1 MYGLGVGT
9 VHSALT
15 TRTALLAVA
24 VLLVSASVCRA
35 ADGPL
40 PSSPAV
46 DALLADGPFCGAERT
61 SDAPSVT
68 GDAPHIKVVYA
79 HASDVADRFAL
90 FGTAIQRYTKAA
102 AAKVALAS
110 DKTLRLDRG
119 SSCGNAFLDIQ
130 VVALGHPVAFYATS
144 SVLADVASRLPD
156 HPGVNYLV
164 FVDFALP
171 VLQAAAG
178 SWAQDDSPW
187 ATNVANLTAHSR
199 YAYLQA
205 GGEDF
210 FGSEQPASQYADQVL
225 HEVLHTLG
233 AVQPSAPHFSG
244 GAHCYQLFDVMCYT
258 PRDGTSDGFLRD
270 CELGRM
276 APNPGKPLDCG
287 GDDYFNASPAPGSY
301 LAAHWN
307 LYDSGFLCTLGR
319 CDQPPVAPA
328 ARLAVVAGDGQSV
341 TVSAASSADPDGAV
355 VSYVWDL
362 DGDGVYDTAGP
373 AAQTVAVAGRD
384 AQRLTVA
391 AVDNDN
397 LVATAT
403 ITVDEHSV
411 PGQVGAGPG
420 GDPVGH
426 GDAPGTISDP
436 TPLPSAA
443 SDAPRIVVA
452 DSRFA
457 SAPRLQLA
465 VGRRTTLRQVRARGL
480 QVTLAASRDLHVSVA
495 LRRGASVL
503 ARRGFAAT
511 RRARRVTLRLTKRQ
525 LRDLGRRS
533 ATTLTVEISAAG
545 ASSVH
550 RRIVILR
557 AS

>member
-1 MYGLGVGT
+1 M
-9 VHSALT
+9 AL
-15 TRTALLAVA
+15 
-24 VLLVSASVCRA
+24 
-35 ADGPL
+35 
-40 PSSPAV
+40 
-46 DALLADGPFCGAERT
+46 E
-61 SDAPSVT
+61 
-68 GDAPHIKVVYA
+68 
-79 HASDVADRFAL
+79 
-90 FGTAIQRYTKAA
+90 
-102 AAKVALAS
+102 
-110 DKTLRLDRG
+110 
-119 SSCGNAFLDIQ
+119 
-130 VVALGHPVAFYATS
+130 HPVAFYATG

-156 HPGVNYLV
+156 RPGVNYLV

-270 CELGRM
+270 CELGRT

-411 PGQVGAGPG
+411 PGQVGA
-420 GDPVGH
+420 PVAIPGH
-426 GDAPGTISDP
+426 GDAPGTIA
-436 TPLPSAA
+436 TPLPSGRGLGRAEDRRGRQPRRVGPQVAA
-443 SDAPRIVVA
+443 SPSAAPPS
-452 DSRFA
+452 SR
-457 SAPRLQLA
+457 SAHEGSRSRWPHRVTFMSVSRCAAAPVSWRAAGSPPRGA
-465 VGRRTTLRQVRARGL
+465 
-480 QVTLAASRDLHVSVA
+480 
-495 LRRGASVL
+495 RGASRC
-503 ARRGFAAT
+503 A
-511 RRARRVTLRLTKRQ
+511 
-525 LRDLGRRS
+525 
-533 ATTLTVEISAAG
+533 
-545 ASSVH
+545 
-550 RRIVILR
+550 
-557 AS
+557 

>member
-1 MYGLGVGT
+1 M
-9 VHSALT
+9 
-15 TRTALLAVA
+15 
-24 VLLVSASVCRA
+24 
-35 ADGPL
+35 
-40 PSSPAV
+40 
-46 DALLADGPFCGAERT
+46 
-61 SDAPSVT
+61 
-68 GDAPHIKVVYA
+68 
-79 HASDVADRFAL
+79 
-90 FGTAIQRYTKAA
+90 
-102 AAKVALAS
+102 
-110 DKTLRLDRG
+110 
-119 SSCGNAFLDIQ
+119 
-130 VVALGHPVAFYATS
+130 
-144 SVLADVASRLPD
+144 
-156 HPGVNYLV
+156 
-164 FVDFALP
+164 
-171 VLQAAAG
+171 
-178 SWAQDDSPW
+178 
-187 ATNVANLTAHSR
+187 TAHSR

-411 PGQVGAGPG
+411 PGQLDAGPG
-420 GDPVGH
+420 GDPAGSTATRPDDQRPHSPAGRGLRRAEDRRGRQPRRVGPQV
-426 GDAPGTISDP
+426 AAR
-436 TPLPSAA
+436 PSAGARPSSRSAHEGCRSCWPHRVTFMSVSRCAAAPA
-443 SDAPRIVVA
+443 SWRAAGSPPRGA
-452 DSRFA
+452 
-457 SAPRLQLA
+457 
-465 VGRRTTLRQVRARGL
+465 
-480 QVTLAASRDLHVSVA
+480 
-495 LRRGASVL
+495 RGASRC
-503 ARRGFAAT
+503 A
-511 RRARRVTLRLTKRQ
+511 
-525 LRDLGRRS
+525 
-533 ATTLTVEISAAG
+533 
-545 ASSVH
+545 
-550 RRIVILR
+550 
-557 AS
+557 